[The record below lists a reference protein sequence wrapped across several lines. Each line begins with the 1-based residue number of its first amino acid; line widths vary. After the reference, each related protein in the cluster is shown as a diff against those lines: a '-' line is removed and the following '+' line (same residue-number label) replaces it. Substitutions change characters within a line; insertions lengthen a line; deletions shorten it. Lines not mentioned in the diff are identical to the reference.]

1 VRPSI
6 RSLIR
11 GTRLLRPPCA
21 LGQQLRPRLDS
32 PGEKAVKVLKFGGS
46 PSASR
51 SRILATRKHAI
62 LLTAAIA
69 IAVLV
74 ADSVIVVLHGGRVA
88 DHRSAA
94 RISRPHAATS
104 TPSAGAVS
112 SHPAVSPPPAAS
124 PSPAA
129 HRDPLGQAARAYVAT
144 RAGTVLTA
152 VYDTRTGQAWTLGR
166 GAPQDEASIVKVD
179 ILETLLAQ
187 HHASGISLSA
197 SDMTLAQEMIEDSDN
212 DAATALWDE
221 VGGARGI
228 SSYNNSV
235 GLTHTT
241 PSGCVTC
248 TGFPWPGWGLST
260 TTPLDQIALL
270 RELLQRNDL
279 LSHAQQAF
287 MLALME
293 RVIPSQRWGVAGGAS
308 LLTTVALK
316 NGWLPLTSAND
327 DWQVN
332 SIGWI
337 SGAGRD
343 YLIAVLTTGD
353 PTEQYGIDTI
363 DELSAIV
370 WRKML

>member
-1 VRPSI
+1 
-6 RSLIR
+6 
-11 GTRLLRPPCA
+11 
-21 LGQQLRPRLDS
+21 
-32 PGEKAVKVLKFGGS
+32 VKVLKFGSS
-46 PSASR
+46 PTASR
-51 SRILATRKHAI
+51 PRATATPMRAI
-62 LLTAAIA
+62 LLTATVA
-69 IAVLV
+69 IAVL
-74 ADSVIVVLHGGRVA
+74 AAGSVIVLRHGGRVV
-88 DHRSAA
+88 DHSSAA
-94 RISRPHAATS
+94 RISLHPRAVTS
-104 TPSAGAVS
+104 VPSASGAS
-112 SHPAVSPPPAAS
+112 SKPAVSQRPTAS
-124 PSPAA
+124 PTATG
-129 HRDPLGQAARAYVAT
+129 HRDPLGQAAKAYVAT

-152 VYDTRTGQAWTLGR
+152 VYDMRTGQTWTLGR

-187 HHASGISLSA
+187 HRASGTALSA
-197 SDMTLAQEMIEDSDN
+197 SDVTLAHEMIEDSDN

-228 SSYNNSV
+228 SAYNSSV

-241 PSGCVTC
+241 PSGCVIC

-260 TTPLDQIALL
+260 TTPSDQIALL

-287 MLALME
+287 MLGLME
-293 RVIPSQRWGVAGGAS
+293 RVTPSQRWGVAGGAP

-316 NGWLPLTSAND
+316 NGWLPLTSADD
-327 DWQVN
+327 DWQIN
-332 SIGWI
+332 SIGWV
-337 SGAGRD
+337 SGEGRD

-370 WRKML
+370 WSKML

>member
-1 VRPSI
+1 
-6 RSLIR
+6 
-11 GTRLLRPPCA
+11 
-21 LGQQLRPRLDS
+21 
-32 PGEKAVKVLKFGGS
+32 VKLLKFGGS

-51 SRILATRKHAI
+51 PRLVATHKHAI
-62 LLTAAIA
+62 LLTAAVA

-88 DHRSAA
+88 DRSSAA
-94 RISRPHAATS
+94 HNSRHPDAASS

-112 SHPAVSPPPAAS
+112 SRPAVSQPPTVS
-124 PSPAA
+124 PSPVV
-129 HRDPLGQAARAYVAT
+129 HRDPLGEAARAFLAT

-152 VYDTRTGQAWTLGR
+152 VYDMRTGQAWTLGR

-187 HHASGISLSA
+187 RHASGTSLSA
-197 SDMTLAQEMIEDSDN
+197 SDVTLAQEMIEDSDN

-228 SSYNNSV
+228 SVYNNSV

-260 TTPLDQIALL
+260 TTPSDQIALL

-279 LSHAQQAF
+279 LSRAQQAF
-287 MLALME
+287 MLGLME
-293 RVIPSQRWGVAGGAS
+293 RVTPSQRWGVAGGAP

-316 NGWLPLTSAND
+316 NGWLPLTSAD
-327 DWQVN
+327 DNWQIN

-363 DELSAIV
+363 DQLSAIV
-370 WRKML
+370 WRQML

>member
-1 VRPSI
+1 
-6 RSLIR
+6 
-11 GTRLLRPPCA
+11 
-21 LGQQLRPRLDS
+21 
-32 PGEKAVKVLKFGGS
+32 VKVLKFGGS

-51 SRILATRKHAI
+51 PRLVATRKHAI
-62 LLTAAIA
+62 LLTAAVA
-69 IAVLV
+69 VAVLV
-74 ADSVIVVLHGGRVA
+74 AASVIVVLYDGRVA
-88 DHRSAA
+88 DHSSAA
-94 RISRPHAATS
+94 RISGRPHAAAS

-112 SHPAVSPPPAAS
+112 SQPAVSQGPTAS
-124 PSPAA
+124 PSAVVL
-129 HRDPLGQAARAYVAT
+129 RDPLGQSARAYVAS
-144 RAGTVLTA
+144 RAGTVLAA
-152 VYDTRTGQAWTLGR
+152 VYDMRTGQAWTLGR

-187 HHASGISLSA
+187 HRARGTSLSA
-197 SDMTLAQEMIEDSDN
+197 SDVTLAQEMIEDSDN

-228 SSYNNSV
+228 SVYNNSV

-270 RELLQRNDL
+270 RELLQQGDL

-287 MLALME
+287 MLGLME
-293 RVIPSQRWGVAGGAS
+293 RVTPSQRWGVAGGAS

-316 NGWLPLTSAND
+316 NGWMPLTSADD
-327 DWQVN
+327 DWQIN

-337 SGAGRD
+337 SGVGRD